1 MSSHI
6 AESIEKT
13 CDEVL
18 VLKNGTLKSYEFE
31 TNRDIRELLEGW
43 LDDSN

>member
-13 CDEVL
+13 CDQVL
-18 VLKNGTLKSYEFE
+18 VLKEGFIKSYEFISGG
-31 TNRDIRELLEGW
+31 NIRDSLKGW
-43 LDDSN
+43 LHDSK